1 MCLAFSQKEAL
12 SGVLVR
18 MGIETTGVDALPTRM
33 ATIEAVILTDAG
45 KNVTVLTMIAAL
57 Q

>member
-1 MCLAFSQKEAL
+1 
-12 SGVLVR
+12 